1 VLPNKGSPAKNNW
14 HFCKSCLTGT
24 GRFDDNYSVVK
35 YRLENIGELA
45 RQLAFTPHDA
55 RTLQLS
61 AAENLLLEIDPLRAY
76 PAEFIVYRIT
86 GYHPQTAD
94 QTLLTGLALQH
105 DLGLLTE
112 QVSDTLNLQ
121 AEASEQP
128 VLSID
133 EVCQRFNVTS
143 KTIQR
148 WRRRGLAAR
157 RVICADGK
165 RRVGFLLEIV
175 ERYLAKNR
183 DQVDRA
189 ANFTQVTAEEH
200 DNIISRARRLAVHCQ
215 CCVNE
220 IARRIGRKLNRSPL
234 TIVHILKRHDV
245 EFPEDAIFRLAAQPI
260 GEEDRGQIV
269 KAYRRGT
276 SIKTLAKRACRQR
289 AAVYRVIVE
298 DRLERLNK
306 RKVKLIDDPLYHQ
319 PDAAAVIAQIAA
331 PQDVLEDAPRTE
343 DVRVPRDLPPYLR
356 ELYRTPLLSAARE
369 RALFLK
375 MNFHKFQFIA
385 ARRRLEPQF
394 ARIRNL
400 LELEAIRRDIVET
413 KNQIVQANLR
423 LVVSVA
429 RKHVRPGLGLM
440 ELISEGNITLLRAVD
455 AFDTHRGNRFSTY
468 VTLSLMKEYA
478 RSVPQ
483 MLGLTRPE
491 KLCDEATLAGVPD
504 RHSDAGVAGLLH
516 RDQVQQ
522 LMTRL
527 DQREREVLLAHYG
540 LRDGVAATYE
550 QVGQML
556 KLPKQRVR
564 QIELRA
570 IAKLRNA

>member
-1 VLPNKGSPAKNNW
+1 MA
-14 HFCKSCLTGT
+14 
-24 GRFDDNYSVVK
+24 R

-45 RQLAFTPHDA
+45 RQLAFTPQDTRA
-55 RTLQLS
+55 EQLS
-61 AAENLLLEIDPLRAY
+61 AAENLLLEVDPLRAY
-76 PAEFIVYRIT
+76 PAEFIVFRIT
-86 GYHPQTAD
+86 GYHPQTAA

-112 QVSDTLNLQ
+112 QVSNTLNLQ
-121 AEASEQP
+121 AEASPQP

-157 RVICADGK
+157 RMIFADGK
-165 RRVGFLLEIV
+165 RRVCFLLDIV
-175 ERYLAKNR
+175 ERYVAMHR

-189 ANFTQVTAEEH
+189 ANFTQVTDEEH

-245 EFPEDAIFRLAAQPI
+245 EHPQDAIFRLAAQPI
-260 GEEDRGQIV
+260 AEEDRGQIV
-269 KAYRRGT
+269 KAYRRGIA
-276 SIKTLAKRACRQR
+276 IKTLAKRACRQR
-289 AAVYRVIVE
+289 SAVYRVIIE
-298 DRLERLNK
+298 ERLARLNK

-319 PDAAAVIAQIAA
+319 PDAAS
-331 PQDVLEDAPRTE
+331 VLEAIAEQQDLLEGSPRTE
-343 DVRVPRDLPPYLR
+343 DARVPRDLPPYLR

-375 MNFHKFQFIA
+375 MNFHKFQFIT

-394 ARIRNL
+394 ARRRDL
-400 LELEAIRRDIVET
+400 LELEAIRRNIVET

-429 RKHVRPGLGLM
+429 RKHLRPGLGLM
-440 ELISEGNITLLRAVD
+440 ELVSEGNITLLRAVD
-455 AFDTHRGNRFSTY
+455 SFDIHRGNRFSTY
-468 VTLSLMKEYA
+468 VTLSLMKGFA

-491 KLCDEATLAGVPD
+491 KQCEESTLAGVPD
-504 RHSDAGVAGLLH
+504 RYSDATAARFLH

-527 DQREREVLLAHYG
+527 DQRERDVLLAHYG
-540 LRDGVAATYE
+540 LRDGIAATYE

-564 QIELRA
+564 QIEQRA
-570 IAKLRNA
+570 IAKLRLA